1 MKIFFSKLIINLKNL
16 IDLLTRKL
24 VNFFYNLKT
33 VPETKFKKRVYPS
46 YKFYLFHQKIKTF
59 IRSGKLKASYSRAL
73 SNFEDEFKNINFL
86 NIQNILCVAA
96 RMGTEVHALRNLK
109 YNAIGIDI
117 CYPKFSRYV
126 HYGEFEDIP
135 YYDHSFD
142 AIYTNSIDHLYSLK
156 KSIIEFNRVLKNNAF
171 LIVRLQNG
179 FDETFINHFRDY
191 ESLAWSKKE
200 DILNEI
206 LKIGHYNLIR
216 TFPMRHYSLCILQKK
231 N

>member
-1 MKIFFSKLIINLKNL
+1 MKFFLIILKNL

-33 VPETKFKKRVYPS
+33 VPETKFKKRAYPS

-59 IRSGKLKASYSRAL
+59 IRSGKLRASYNRAL
-73 SNFEDEFKNINFL
+73 SDFEDEFKNINFL

-96 RMGTEVHALRNLK
+96 RMGTEVHTLRNLK

-117 CYPKFSRYV
+117 YYPKSSKYV

-156 KSIIEFNRVLKNNAF
+156 KSIIEFNRVLKINGF
-171 LIVRLQNG
+171 LIIRLQKG
-179 FDETFINHFRDY
+179 FDEISTNLFRDY
-191 ESLAWSKKE
+191 ESFAWSKKE
-200 DILNEI
+200 DIFNEI
-206 LKIGHYNLIR
+206 LKIGHYNLIK
-216 TFPMRHYSLCILQKK
+216 TFPMSLNSLYVLQKK